1 MAAPYTAE
9 ELAAIREL
17 SEYEDMMGLGA
28 RRLLATIDAVTA
40 ERDAL
45 REAVRAL
52 VEALDVH
59 GVKACEECEALAT
72 RYLLSCITGDTYLC
86 DSHAKDRLARE
97 TPAPLQAKNE
107 PVAAPLRALRALLGG
122 DR

>member
-9 ELAAIREL
+9 DLDALREL

-45 REAVRAL
+45 RASLEALRYAVRHVAT
-52 VEALDVH
+52 VPCDRCGGR
-59 GVKACEECEALAT
+59 GVLEIDCHWCSMSSRPHKCPPPHRCA
-72 RYLLSCITGDTYLC
+72 LC
-86 DSHAKDRLARE
+86 DGEGAM
-97 TPAPLQAKNE
+97 APLS
-107 PVAAPLRALRALLGG
+107 ALRALLGG
-122 DR
+122 E

>member
-9 ELAAIREL
+9 DLDALREL

-45 REAVRAL
+45 REAIRSAPTVRCA
-52 VEALDVH
+52 ACKGR
-59 GVKACEECEALAT
+59 GVREECEECHDTDWGHQCPPPARCEECDGAGALAQ
-72 RYLLSCITGDTYLC
+72 I
-86 DSHAKDRLARE
+86 
-97 TPAPLQAKNE
+97 
-107 PVAAPLRALRALLGG
+107 RALRALLGG

>member
-9 ELAAIREL
+9 DLDALREL

-40 ERDAL
+40 E
-45 REAVRAL
+45 
-52 VEALDVH
+52 H
-59 GVKACEECEALAT
+59 AT
-72 RYLLSCITGDTYLC
+72 
-86 DSHAKDRLARE
+86 
-97 TPAPLQAKNE
+97 
-107 PVAAPLRALRALLGG
+107 AAIRLLGG